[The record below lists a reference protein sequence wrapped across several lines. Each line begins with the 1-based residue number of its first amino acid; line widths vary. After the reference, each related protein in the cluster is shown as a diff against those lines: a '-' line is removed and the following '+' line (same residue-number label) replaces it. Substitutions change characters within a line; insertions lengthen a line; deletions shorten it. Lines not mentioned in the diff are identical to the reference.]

1 MIVTNNYMA
10 IAELYAGTLHDD
22 DPLRL
27 LAARQLFLF
36 EKEPHW
42 YAMQARQWGVDAVIG
57 MESPSGYPSEYGR
70 VIEAAG
76 FPYLALPRDADDP
89 EIRAHAR
96 HLRGDAP
103 GLKHAPPG
111 SRESHKRG

>member
-10 IAELYAGTLHDD
+10 IAELYATTVHDD
-22 DPLRL
+22 DPLRA

-42 YAMQARQWGVDAVIG
+42 YVMQARQWGVDAVIG
-57 MESPSGYPSEYGR
+57 MESPGQGGYPSEYRR

-89 EIRAHAR
+89 EIRAM
-96 HLRGDAP
+96 LDAFVATR
-103 GLKHAPPG
+103 LA
-111 SRESHKRG
+111 